1 LIVLTDGKSN
11 DDAAFA
17 AKKDRKKIEGDIR
30 QQVKEEIKSKDDRV
44 KEQGVNNNSL
54 YNSFVENS
62 TKERRSRKVKEEET
76 REKSRSLKGGGSGR
90 LKRGRS
96 LVVSRSGNMGSP
108 SRSPSRSGS
117 PTGGRSDDNRSR
129 SGISPPQSE
138 SRSPNSSPRRYSRS
152 RRSRSGSR
160 RSRSPLESGSR
171 THPRPSEAKGD
182 RENPAPTSCIGVFGL
197 NFKTTDADLHRAF
210 SKFGSIEKVNVVLDG
225 PSKRSRGFAFLYFET
240 VAMAKEAKEEMD
252 GSEIDGFQIRVDY
265 SITDSAHKPTPGV
278 YFHHGKATRPS
289 VRGRP
294 EFRGRGDFFR
304 GRGELRGRG
313 RGGWRGG
320 RQEGGY
326 PPPGPPRYHGEDRY
340 YDQRLPPPRYYDRGD
355 YRGYD
360 KYERDYYDRVPSR
373 QYPASTRDYPSS
385 SRDYDRYY
393 DTRDRYLDERE
404 RYYEDR
410 YGERYGPPSRAYY
423 DRPPASR
430 RDYHDPREYERYERY
445 PLHQSSDY
453 SSRRRSRSP
462 LPPTRRGY

>member
-1 LIVLTDGKSN
+1 V
-11 DDAAFA
+11 
-17 AKKDRKKIEGDIR
+17 
-30 QQVKEEIKSKDDRV
+30 
-44 KEQGVNNNSL
+44 
-54 YNSFVENS
+54 
-62 TKERRSRKVKEEET
+62 
-76 REKSRSLKGGGSGR
+76 
-90 LKRGRS
+90 
-96 LVVSRSGNMGSP
+96 SGNMVSP
-108 SRSPSRSGS
+108 SRSASRSRS
-117 PTGGRSDDNRSR
+117 PGGGRSDNRSR

-138 SRSPNSSPRRYSRS
+138 SHSPNSSPRRYSRS

-171 THPRPSEAKGD
+171 AHPRQSEGKGD
-182 RENPAPTSCIGVFGL
+182 RENPVPTSCIGVFGL

-240 VAMAKEAKEEMD
+240 VAMAKEAKEAMD

-294 EFRGRGDFFR
+294 ELRGDTR

-320 RQEGGY
+320 RQEGVH
-326 PPPGPPRYHGEDRY
+326 PPPGPPRYHEEDRY
-340 YDQRLPPPRYYDRGD
+340 YDRRPPPPGYYDRGD
-355 YRGYD
+355 YRAYD
-360 KYERDYYDRVPSR
+360 KYERDYFDRVPSR
-373 QYPASTRDYPSS
+373 HYPSS
-385 SRDYDRYY
+385 STRDYDRYY
-393 DTRDRYLDERE
+393 DPRDRYFDERE

-423 DRPPASR
+423 DRPSASR

-445 PLHQSSDY
+445 PSHQSSDY

>member
-1 LIVLTDGKSN
+1 MRDGSSSGL
-11 DDAAFA
+11 
-17 AKKDRKKIEGDIR
+17 KKR
-30 QQVKEEIKSKDDRV
+30 
-44 KEQGVNNNSL
+44 
-54 YNSFVENS
+54 
-62 TKERRSRKVKEEET
+62 
-76 REKSRSLKGGGSGR
+76 SRSLVF
-90 LKRGRS
+90 RS
-96 LVVSRSGNMGSP
+96 SNMGSP
-108 SRSPSRSGS
+108 SHSPSHSRSPG
-117 PTGGRSDDNRSR
+117 GGRSDDNRSR
-129 SGISPPQSE
+129 SGISPAQSE
-138 SRSPNSSPRRYSRS
+138 SRSPNSSPQRYSRS

-171 THPRPSEAKGD
+171 ANTRPSEAKGD

-294 EFRGRGDFFR
+294 EFRGRGDFR

-313 RGGWRGG
+313 RGGGWRGG

-326 PPPGPPRYHGEDRY
+326 LPHPPGPPPRYHEEDRY
-340 YDQRLPPPRYYDRGD
+340 YDQRPPPPRYYDKGD
-355 YRGYD
+355 YRAYD

-373 QYPASTRDYPSS
+373 HYPSSSSRDYPSSSRDYSSS

-393 DTRDRYLDERE
+393 DPRDGYYDKRE
-404 RYYEDR
+404 KYYE
-410 YGERYGPPSRAYY
+410 ERYGDRYAAPSRAYY
-423 DRPPASR
+423 DRPPVSR
-430 RDYHDPREYERYERY
+430 RDYQDPREYVRYERY
-445 PLHQSSDY
+445 PAHQSSHY
-453 SSRRRSRSP
+453 GSSRRSRSP
-462 LPPTRRGY
+462 VPPTRRGY